1 MTNSSAFRTKEE
13 ELGRLVKEI
22 EEVRNNMKEASAALN
37 RIERHMRRVFA
48 IPQQANGGAAKRRVV
63 GSAKS
68 RLEVPTMSSGEAL
81 TVFDELSALFD
92 DGKAEAA
99 QDRLEQMHVPD
110 LRLVAQ
116 ELGVTFGSR
125 PSKRTLCSAII
136 RRINERSM
144 LSKNV
149 NSVQTSVN

>member
-1 MTNSSAFRTKEE
+1 
-13 ELGRLVKEI
+13 
-22 EEVRNNMKEASAALN
+22 MKEASAALH
-37 RIERHMRRVFA
+37 RIERHVKRVFE

-63 GSAKS
+63 GSAKP
-68 RLEVPTMSSGEAL
+68 RTEVPTISSGEAL

-92 DGKAEAA
+92 GGKAEAA

-110 LRLVAQ
+110 LRLVAH
-116 ELGVTFGSR
+116 ELGVTFRSR

-149 NSVQTSVN
+149 NSIRTSVN